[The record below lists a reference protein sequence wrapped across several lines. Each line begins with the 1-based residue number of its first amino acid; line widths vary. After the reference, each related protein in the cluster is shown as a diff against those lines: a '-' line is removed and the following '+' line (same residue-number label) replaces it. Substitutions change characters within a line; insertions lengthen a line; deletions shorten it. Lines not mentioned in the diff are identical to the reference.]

1 MSTGS
6 VSFPDLICAGDKD
19 NIVSRSLAKLNPGT
33 DDIKSY
39 QGVHVNRF
47 WDIYGVFMM
56 FFVGAR
62 VKMMLKLLKKLQQLQ
77 IQGQQLQKTQAKKQQ
92 LVLHQLVEQQV

>member
-1 MSTGS
+1 MMGTPFSDT
-6 VSFPDLICAGDKD
+6 LLDKG

-47 WDIYGVFMM
+47 GEISV
-56 FFVGAR
+56 VQ
-62 VKMMLKLLKKLQQLQ
+62 MLFLLKNA
-77 IQGQQLQKTQAKKQQ
+77 I
-92 LVLHQLVEQQV
+92 